1 MVQSHHRRTVA
12 VSLLITS
19 ILLVLSCGM
28 GGSGPSSPPVN
39 GSGQVAV
46 FITDNISFFKQVVTD
61 ITGVRIV
68 NSGTGEVCTV
78 MDSPVTFDISNLTN
92 VAQYADLT
100 ECPEGGYNRIDIDI
114 RKDVHVMDPLGV
126 ASACAFTSFIDENG
140 RVQALACNPG
150 TGICTLSVRG
160 GARNGAFLVQEDRYN
175 DLGIDFDLKK
185 FTITDFGSP
194 SACSVTMAVSL
205 MSAADMNESGR
216 AHGVTGSIAGLD
228 TAADTFALISSGVSL
243 TVNYSGI
250 LPSLQ
255 PNIDQLLLFA
265 QTEGLSVS
273 ALTGGIDIG
282 TGSIAANRIFVK
294 VAGTVSN
301 VNGAPEWSFEL
312 GGPPPAK
319 VINVSFKPPAD
330 IQGALVDGAWVNV
343 KFVGYDPVEDEYRA
357 ASVEVLP
364 VGTIIQY

>member
-1 MVQSHHRRTVA
+1 MAIFV
-12 VSLLITS
+12 
-19 ILLVLSCGM
+19 VLSSCGM
-28 GGSGPSSPPVN
+28 GGSGPSSPPVS
-39 GSGQVAV
+39 GSGKVAV
-46 FITDNISFFKQVVTD
+46 FITDNISFYKQVVTN

-92 VAQYADLT
+92 MAQYADLT

-114 RKDVHVMDPLGV
+114 KKDVHVMDPLGT
-126 ASACAFTSFIDENG
+126 ASACAFTSFIDESG
-140 RVQALACNPG
+140 RVQALACNSS

-160 GARNGAFLVQEDRYN
+160 GTRNAAFLVQEDRYN

-185 FTITDFGSP
+185 FTITGFGSP
-194 SACSVTMAVSL
+194 SEACSVTMAVSL
-205 MSAADMNESGR
+205 MRAADMNESGR
-216 AHGVTGSIAGLD
+216 AHGVTGGIAGLD
-228 TAADTFALISSGVSL
+228 TAANTFTLISSGASL

-255 PNIDQLLLFA
+255 PNMDRLLLFA
-265 QTEGLSVS
+265 ETEGLSVS

-282 TGSIAANRIFVK
+282 TGSMAANRIFVNA
-294 VAGTVSN
+294 AGTVSN
-301 VNGAPEWSFEL
+301 VNGAPVWSFEL
-312 GGPPPAK
+312 GGGPPAK
-319 VINVSFKPPAD
+319 VTKVSFKPPAD

-343 KFVGYDPVEDEYRA
+343 KFVGYDPVADEYHA

-364 VGTIIQY
+364 AGTIIQF